1 MLSTRA
7 RRDLSKKANVIAE
20 LRRRD
25 DLHRVERPQDGLHEH
40 RLDDLGGHHR
50 GQSGR
55 LENSIGPM
63 DASPHA
69 LSDEY
74 RSYGAILSL
83 CLEAKGL
90 LQTQTPSMCSRPSGR
105 HYTRP

>member
-7 RRDLSKKANVIAE
+7 RREVLEKPLFTEILQGEA
-20 LRRRD
+20 
-25 DLHRVERPQDGLHEH
+25 DLHRVEPPQDGLHEH

-74 RSYGAILSL
+74 RSMGPRQSVAVRYAVV
-83 CLEAKGL
+83 C
-90 LQTQTPSMCSRPSGR
+90 
-105 HYTRP
+105 